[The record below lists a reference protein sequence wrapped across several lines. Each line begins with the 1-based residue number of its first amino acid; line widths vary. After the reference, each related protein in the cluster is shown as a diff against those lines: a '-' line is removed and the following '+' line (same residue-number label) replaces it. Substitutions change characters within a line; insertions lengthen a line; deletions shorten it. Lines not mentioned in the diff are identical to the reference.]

1 MSTEVIYNS
10 DPSKTKNIYIS
21 VESRGYNLEF
31 RGYNLDQIYKKVS
44 DKTFVL
50 SFQNYFQSVI
60 FFFTKW
66 LRYLISVH
74 KTKYHADL
82 KNNNKRL

>member
-21 VESRGYNLEF
+21 VESRGYNL
-31 RGYNLDQIYKKVS
+31 DQIYKKVS

-50 SFQNYFQSVI
+50 SFQNYFQGVI

-82 KNNNKRL
+82 KNNNKRLKVELAI